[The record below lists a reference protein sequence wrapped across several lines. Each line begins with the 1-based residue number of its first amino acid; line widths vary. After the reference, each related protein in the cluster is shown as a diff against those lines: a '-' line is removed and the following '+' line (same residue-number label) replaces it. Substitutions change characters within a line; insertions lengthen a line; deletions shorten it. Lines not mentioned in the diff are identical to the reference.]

1 MKTVTH
7 RQMRNDSAEIL
18 RAVADGETFRVTNGG
33 QVAAVISPPS
43 DRPLDR
49 SRAQGQVR
57 PARRSVADLSLIER
71 RTTTRTSAELV
82 ADARRAW

>member
-18 RAVADGETFRVTNGG
+18 RAVADGETFLVTNGG
-33 QVAAVISPPS
+33 RVAALISPPS

-57 PARRSVADLSLIER
+57 PARRSVADLSIIER
-71 RTTTRTSAELV
+71 RKSRRTSAELV